1 MAPPE
6 RRDLMKIKLWT
17 GQGTPPAPY
26 VVAGRSWRPAQ
37 EFLAQAIRLGRTPQ
51 VVWALGLPARALEAA
66 MAAFLKGVIALVLNG
81 GVIPVRGRP
90 VPVPG
95 WAYWALDGLG
105 PEAQKARERAWEGWL
120 RGLLTAREADEGR
133 SQGEEARP
141 RGEWAHDVGRPA
153 PSWGWALLRAWEEV
167 RGEGVALPPLTL
179 RGFVRALS
187 QLLTGAWESRA
198 GLSPKA
204 REALEGRAV
213 RLAEGGWF
221 PPSPEG
227 LGVSPAIF
235 AALCRAAERKWRVG
249 ALAGWR
255 ELPREVALR
264 ILQGEED
271 VEGWGMKPTS
281 RTYTLL
287 LEAYMAS
294 QGEVVRVRVG
304 KPRPRP
310 QSRQGGVQW
319 SLRDI
324 EGAVARALQ
333 GEEDPALAQVLDFLA
348 RLGLEWPT
356 EAGTPPHGISPL
368 YWVLYWAQVERDWGG
383 LAARLGTWNPRA
395 LAKAR
400 ALQRLVER
408 GLPLEEAAREVGVP
422 VREARNV
429 WALLHQGS
437 VEEWT
442 QAQEVMEAEAEGADE
457 AAEPRMR
464 TYEEVLAEEVYKRQ
478 VEALHLA
485 LEAVGKTA
493 EEVLA
498 DPDLLAE
505 VARLARAFYG
515 EEEEQENPPPG
526 GEAGGAGQANPSL

>member
-1 MAPPE
+1 M
-6 RRDLMKIKLWT
+6 
-17 GQGTPPAPY
+17 
-26 VVAGRSWRPAQ
+26 
-37 EFLAQAIRLGRTPQ
+37 
-51 VVWALGLPARALEAA
+51 
-66 MAAFLKGVIALVLNG
+66 
-81 GVIPVRGRP
+81 
-90 VPVPG
+90 
-95 WAYWALDGLG
+95 
-105 PEAQKARERAWEGWL
+105 
-120 RGLLTAREADEGR
+120 
-133 SQGEEARP
+133 
-141 RGEWAHDVGRPA
+141 
-153 PSWGWALLRAWEEV
+153 
-167 RGEGVALPPLTL
+167 
-179 RGFVRALS
+179 
-187 QLLTGAWESRA
+187 
-198 GLSPKA
+198 
-204 REALEGRAV
+204 
-213 RLAEGGWF
+213 
-221 PPSPEG
+221 
-227 LGVSPAIF
+227 
-235 AALCRAAERKWRVG
+235 
-249 ALAGWR
+249 
-255 ELPREVALR
+255 
-264 ILQGEED
+264 
-271 VEGWGMKPTS
+271 
-281 RTYTLL
+281 
-287 LEAYMAS
+287 
-294 QGEVVRVRVG
+294 
-304 KPRPRP
+304 
-310 QSRQGGVQW
+310 
-319 SLRDI
+319 
-324 EGAVARALQ
+324 ARALQ

-457 AAEPRMR
+457 AAEPRLR

-526 GEAGGAGQANPSL
+526 GGEAGGAGQANPSL